1 MRRIGINSSLNVGW
15 NSPWW
20 SSASDV
26 LFVGNFIYLFIT
38 DSISLLVICS
48 YFLTFPDLV
57 LEDCMFLGVDLF
69 LINCLICW
77 CIIVCSSHFG
87 LFAFLWKLLK
97 LLFHFLFI
105 WTLFFFLRSLT
116 KDLLSLSFFSILL
129 RICFTYC
136 HSNLDYFLLSVNIG
150 FWFSF
155 FMCKV
160 RGLFEIFLASWISL
174 LELLLMWSIDFGTLC
189 FHFHLLQGIFWLPLW
204 FLHLTHWLLS
214 SMFTFYMSIF
224 CSFFMWLISG
234 LIVFLNLL
242 RLVLWPSM
250 WSVLEDVSH
259 AFEMD
264 HNPSPKEDCTV
275 FAAFGWNVLRKHSY
289 RWETKSG
296 YNSECIRLIGWYKI
310 QSIYIFRW
318 ICSTFPL
325 DLFSV
330 LRNKISCIK

>member
-1 MRRIGINSSLNVGW
+1 MH
-15 NSPWW
+15 
-20 SSASDV
+20 
-26 LFVGNFIYLFIT
+26 
-38 DSISLLVICS
+38 
-48 YFLTFPDLV
+48 
-57 LEDCMFLGVDLF
+57 E
-69 LINCLICW
+69 
-77 CIIVCSSHFG
+77 
-87 LFAFLWKLLK
+87 
-97 LLFHFLFI
+97 
-105 WTLFFFLRSLT
+105 
-116 KDLLSLSFFSILL
+116 
-129 RICFTYC
+129 
-136 HSNLDYFLLSVNIG
+136 
-150 FWFSF
+150 
-155 FMCKV
+155 
-160 RGLFEIFLASWISL
+160 
-174 LELLLMWSIDFGTLC
+174 
-189 FHFHLLQGIFWLPLW
+189 LPLW

-275 FAAFGWNVLRKHSY
+275 FAAFGWNVLRKHRY

>member
-105 WTLFFFLRSLT
+105 WI
-116 KDLLSLSFFSILL
+116 LSFLDEYGYMFVNFIFSMSQLL
-129 RICFTYC
+129 FSLIFSLNFIYF
-136 HSNLDYFLLSVNIG
+136 HSFLYYFNLPHTCREG
-150 FWFSF
+150 
-155 FMCKV
+155 C
-160 RGLFEIFLASWISL
+160 
-174 LELLLMWSIDFGTLC
+174 
-189 FHFHLLQGIFWLPLW
+189 
-204 FLHLTHWLLS
+204 
-214 SMFTFYMSIF
+214 SIF
-224 CSFFMWLISG
+224 CI
-234 LIVFLNLL
+234 
-242 RLVLWPSM
+242 
-250 WSVLEDVSH
+250 
-259 AFEMD
+259 
-264 HNPSPKEDCTV
+264 
-275 FAAFGWNVLRKHSY
+275 
-289 RWETKSG
+289 
-296 YNSECIRLIGWYKI
+296 
-310 QSIYIFRW
+310 
-318 ICSTFPL
+318 
-325 DLFSV
+325 
-330 LRNKISCIK
+330 